1 MCRPHDLATRAGF
14 ASKRGLATPC
24 RLVSLLGLGLALGP
38 ALAAAA
44 PPAGERISF
53 VSCPIVR
60 DTRSV
65 PCWLSEYEGDVY
77 YLTIQSDVSAE
88 VQPPMLGHQVL
99 VEGVISAAPPI
110 CGGIVL
116 EPVRLSVM
124 PERDANCNTLL
135 PADERYTI
143 DFNPRPPGPSGGRLA
158 FAPDPASPAETPPA
172 APEGPLAVELYFD
185 FDKAVSFRHPGEL
198 VRILELAERIGA
210 TRLTVTGVRGAHR
223 LSDGS
228 LLQESPAVGQ
238 RRAEEVAALLEGAG
252 LNVPTVVEWTDGRS
266 DADGVDDWQS
276 RRVTVVLSR

>member
-1 MCRPHDLATRAGF
+1 MRRRADLAMRCRLLRPHLALT
-14 ASKRGLATPC
+14 
-24 RLVSLLGLGLALGP
+24 LALGP

-44 PPAGERISF
+44 PPAGERLSF

-65 PCWLSEYEGDVY
+65 PCWLSEYEGDLY

-99 VEGVISAAPPI
+99 VEGIVSAAPAI

-116 EPVRLSVM
+116 ESVRLSVM
-124 PERDANCNTLL
+124 PELDRNCNTML

-158 FAPDPASPAETPPA
+158 FAADPSAPRAAAPA
-172 APEGPLAVELYFD
+172 APPSGPQTVAIYFD
-185 FDKAVSFRHPGEL
+185 FDKGVSFRHPGEL
-198 VRILELAERIGA
+198 STVLRLARQIAATSVRI
-210 TRLTVTGVRGAHR
+210 TGVRGAHR

-228 LLQESPAVGQ
+228 LLREASATGQ
-238 RRAEEVAALLEGAG
+238 RRAEEIAGLLAGAG
-252 LNVPTVVEWTDGRS
+252 LTLPTVVDWIDGEPE
-266 DADGVDDWQS
+266 ADGIDDWQS
-276 RRVTVVLSR
+276 RRVTVLLTP